1 MKLFAAGFILLVL
14 VSSAL
19 GAEFPRDFEENAHP
33 VQENIRQS
41 TLFYN
46 HLHGR
51 KLFNY
56 TITSKYIPYHL
67 KLSANRV
74 TSVILTSKT
83 IVYNLNQ
90 FTRTFIY
97 CLKTYQKFS
106 SYADFGEFGS
116 IILAPFCMCTK
127 FEYTSTSGT
136 WLALSSGKLGLM

>member
-1 MKLFAAGFILLVL
+1 MKLFAAGFILFVL
-14 VSSAL
+14 VSFAF
-19 GAEFPRDFEENAHP
+19 GAEFPRDFEENAHR

-46 HLHGR
+46 HLYGR

-67 KLSANRV
+67 KLSTNRV

-83 IVYNLNQ
+83 IVYNLNLDQ
-90 FTRTFIY
+90 FTLTFIY

-106 SYADFGEFGS
+106 SYADFGVWQH
-116 IILAPFCMCTK
+116 
-127 FEYTSTSGT
+127 YTSSI
-136 WLALSSGKLGLM
+136 LYVYQI